1 MGKFPSSLRE
11 SRVGSLV
18 HLGYRGWI
26 ASAYLLVALLAGG
39 LLFLEFRG
47 IDEQMSTLAR
57 ERGAVLFRLVELTR
71 DWNAQH
77 GGVYV
82 PVTAGTQPNPYLKHP
97 RRDLE
102 TRDGMQLTM
111 INPAFMTRQ
120 IAEIAE
126 QADGVRFHL
135 TSLNL
140 IRPANVADAWER
152 EALRSFEHGRTEV
165 LDLVVDERG
174 PQHRYMAPLLI
185 KQACLSCHAG
195 QGYKL
200 GDIRGGISV
209 TMPAGKILAVRDDR
223 RFRAVSVFGA
233 GALCLALLIHF
244 VIWVSRQNFLS
255 LQAISAGQERLIE
268 ARTADLS
275 ALNGQLLD
283 EVAERKR
290 KEVLISESEAR
301 YRSVLESS
309 QDAIVIIEAPGF
321 RIAYANEQTAAL
333 LGMSL
338 SEVLGES
345 LLDFVVPAERS
356 SFEGRLLRRLGDG
369 GFSAASRLRFARPD
383 GSHVR
388 VGDVHI
394 ARIDR
399 AEQEGQ
405 WVVSIKDVTERLA
418 DERALQISA
427 AVMESASEG
436 IVVTD
441 AKNHII
447 QVNPAFTA
455 ITGYR
460 PGEVLGKDPRCL
472 GSGRHDAEFF
482 RALWQ
487 QLATEGHWEGEVW
500 NRRPNGTIYVVWLS
514 ISTIREE
521 GVDSGG
527 RHVATFIDITQRKEV
542 EELLRHRAH
551 SDPLTDLP
559 NRTVFYDRLQMALVQ
574 ARRYGNEFALLYVD
588 LDHFKEVNDSMGHAA
603 GDLLLVEAAR
613 RMKQVVRD
621 SDTVAR
627 LGGDEFAIIL
637 PQLHG
642 RGEVEEVARR
652 IVAALLEPF
661 AVSGGQA
668 HVSASVGA
676 AIYPEHGGDLESIRA
691 SADAA
696 LYAAKD
702 AGRNGY
708 RLATFREA

>member
-1 MGKFPSSLRE
+1 MGKFLPPLRG
-11 SRVGSLV
+11 SRFGSLV
-18 HLGYRGWI
+18 HLGYRGWV
-26 ASAYLLVALLAGG
+26 ASAYLLVALLAGS
-39 LLFLEFRG
+39 LLFVEFKG

-71 DWNAQH
+71 DWNARH

-82 PVTAGTQPNPYLKHP
+82 PVTEVTQPNPYLTHP

-102 TRDGMQLTM
+102 TVDGMRLTM

-135 TSLNL
+135 TSLKP
-140 IRPANVADAWER
+140 IRRANAADAWEN
-152 EALRSFEHGRTEV
+152 EALLAFEQGRTEV
-165 LDLVVDERG
+165 LDLVFDERG
-174 PQHRYMAPLLI
+174 PQHRYMAPLMI
-185 KQACLSCHAG
+185 KQACLSCHAE

-209 TMPAGKILAVRDDR
+209 TMPAGKFLAVREAR
-223 RFRAVSVFGA
+223 RFRAVSVFGG

-244 VIWVSRQNFLS
+244 VISVSRQNFLR
-255 LQAISAGQERLIE
+255 LQEISAGQERLIE

-275 ALNGQLLD
+275 TLNGQLLE
-283 EVAERKR
+283 EVAERKH

-301 YRSVLESS
+301 YRSVLETS
-309 QDAIVIIEAPGF
+309 QDAIVIIEAPRF
-321 RIAYANEQTAAL
+321 NIVYANEQTAAL
-333 LGMSL
+333 FGTEL
-338 SEVLGES
+338 SAVLGEPLLAFVAMHERAAVEGS
-345 LLDFVVPAERS
+345 LV
-356 SFEGRLLRRLGDG
+356 RRLQG
-369 GFSAASRLRFARPD
+369 GPVSATSRVRFARPD
-383 GSHVR
+383 GSHLR
-388 VGDVHI
+388 VGDVHV

-399 AEQEGQ
+399 AAQDGQ

-441 AKNHII
+441 AKNHIM
-447 QVNPAFTA
+447 QVNPAFSA

-472 GSGRHDAEFF
+472 GSGRHDPEFF
-482 RALWQ
+482 AALWQ
-487 QLATEGHWEGEVW
+487 QLGSEGRWEGEVW
-500 NRRPNGTIYVVWLS
+500 NRRPDGTVYLVWLS
-514 ISTIREE
+514 ISAICGE
-521 GVDSGG
+521 GVESGG

-542 EELLRHRAH
+542 EELLRHRAQ

-574 ARRYGNEFALLYVD
+574 ARRYGTEFALLYID

-603 GDLLLVEAAR
+603 GDELLVETAR

-627 LGGDEFAIIL
+627 LGGDEFAVIL
-637 PQLHG
+637 PQLRG
-642 RGEVEEVARR
+642 RDEVDEVARR
-652 IVAALLEPF
+652 IVAALVEPF
-661 AVSGGQA
+661 NVAGGEVS
-668 HVSASVGA
+668 VSASVGA
-676 AIYPEHGGDLESIRA
+676 AIYPAHGGDMESIRA

-708 RLATFREA
+708 RLATSMPA